1 MFEKIQNDY
10 IQAMKNKET
19 LKKSALNYLI
29 AQIKNKKIELQ
40 RDPNDEEIIS
50 IIKKEVKSL
59 NEAISFLEKANKPEE
74 LQEEKEKKLILE
86 HYLPATLNEEQTKT
100 LIVATIS
107 KLNITD
113 LKTQR
118 GLLMKELMAT
128 HKAELD
134 TALLNS
140 LINTMLYSFI
150 YIQIQDEKNKN
161 PDYLIT
167 ITLTTWKY
175 FFCSRC

>member
-1 MFEKIQNDY
+1 MYSVRHEIFKRNIFHIEIPC
-10 IQAMKNKET
+10 AT
-19 LKKSALNYLI
+19 LAFPTCPTSIRLI
-29 AQIKNKKIELQ
+29 VNLKTTVEN
-40 RDPNDEEIIS
+40 
-50 IIKKEVKSL
+50 
-59 NEAISFLEKANKPEE
+59 
-74 LQEEKEKKLILE
+74 
-86 HYLPATLNEEQTKT
+86 YLPATLNEEQTKA

-140 LINTMLYSFI
+140 LINTML
-150 YIQIQDEKNKN
+150 
-161 PDYLIT
+161 
-167 ITLTTWKY
+167 
-175 FFCSRC
+175 

>member
-1 MFEKIQNDY
+1 MFEKIQKDY
-10 IQAMKNKET
+10 IWAMKNKET

-40 RDPNDEEIIS
+40 RDPNDEEIIAL
-50 IIKKEVKSL
+50 IKKEVKSL

-86 HYLPATLNEEQTKT
+86 SYLPATLDEEQTKA

-140 LINTMLYSFI
+140 LINTML
-150 YIQIQDEKNKN
+150 
-161 PDYLIT
+161 
-167 ITLTTWKY
+167 
-175 FFCSRC
+175 

>member
-128 HKAELD
+128 HKTELD
-134 TALLNS
+134 PALLNS
-140 LINTMLYSFI
+140 LINTML
-150 YIQIQDEKNKN
+150 
-161 PDYLIT
+161 
-167 ITLTTWKY
+167 
-175 FFCSRC
+175 

>member
-1 MFEKIQNDY
+1 MFNKIQNDY
-10 IQAMKNKET
+10 IQAIKNKET

-40 RDPNDEEIIS
+40 RDPNDEEIVAL
-50 IIKKEVKSL
+50 IKKEVKSL

-86 HYLPATLNEEQTKT
+86 SYLPATLDEEQTKA

-140 LINTMLYSFI
+140 LINTML
-150 YIQIQDEKNKN
+150 
-161 PDYLIT
+161 
-167 ITLTTWKY
+167 
-175 FFCSRC
+175 

>member
-86 HYLPATLNEEQTKT
+86 SYLPAMLDEEQTKS
-100 LIVATIS
+100 LIENAIRN
-107 KLNITD
+107 LNITD

-118 GLLMKELMAT
+118 GLLMKELIAT
-128 HKAELD
+128 HKTELD
-134 TALLNS
+134 PALLNS
-140 LINTMLYSFI
+140 LINTML
-150 YIQIQDEKNKN
+150 
-161 PDYLIT
+161 
-167 ITLTTWKY
+167 
-175 FFCSRC
+175 

>member
-1 MFEKIQNDY
+1 MFEKIQKDY
-10 IQAMKNKET
+10 IQAMKDKET
-19 LKKSALNYLI
+19 LRKSALNYLI

-50 IIKKEVKSL
+50 VIKKEVKSL

-86 HYLPATLNEEQTKT
+86 SYLPATLDEEQTKA

-118 GLLMKELMAT
+118 GLLMKELMST
-128 HKAELD
+128 HKAELN

-140 LINTMLYSFI
+140 LINTML
-150 YIQIQDEKNKN
+150 
-161 PDYLIT
+161 
-167 ITLTTWKY
+167 
-175 FFCSRC
+175 

>member
-1 MFEKIQNDY
+1 
-10 IQAMKNKET
+10 MKNKEI

-40 RDPNDEEIIS
+40 RDPNDEEIIAL
-50 IIKKEVKSL
+50 IKKEVKSL

-74 LQEEKEKKLILE
+74 LQEEKKKKLILE
-86 HYLPATLNEEQTKT
+86 SYLPATLDEEQTKA

-118 GLLMKELMAT
+118 VLLMKELMAT

-140 LINTMLYSFI
+140 LINTML
-150 YIQIQDEKNKN
+150 
-161 PDYLIT
+161 
-167 ITLTTWKY
+167 
-175 FFCSRC
+175 

>member
-50 IIKKEVKSL
+50 LIKKEVKSL

-74 LQEEKEKKLILE
+74 LQEENEKKLILE
-86 HYLPATLNEEQTKT
+86 HYLPATLNEEQTKS
-100 LIVATIS
+100 LIESAIRN
-107 KLNITD
+107 LNITD

-128 HKAELD
+128 HKTELD
-134 TALLNS
+134 PALLNA
-140 LINTMLYSFI
+140 LINTML
-150 YIQIQDEKNKN
+150 
-161 PDYLIT
+161 
-167 ITLTTWKY
+167 
-175 FFCSRC
+175 

>member
-1 MFEKIQNDY
+1 MFNKIQNDY

-118 GLLMKELMAT
+118 GLLMKELMAA
-128 HKAELD
+128 HKTELD
-134 TALLNS
+134 PALLNS
-140 LINTMLYSFI
+140 LINTML
-150 YIQIQDEKNKN
+150 
-161 PDYLIT
+161 
-167 ITLTTWKY
+167 
-175 FFCSRC
+175 

>member
-1 MFEKIQNDY
+1 
-10 IQAMKNKET
+10 MKNKET

-50 IIKKEVKSL
+50 VIKPEVKSL

-86 HYLPATLNEEQTKT
+86 SYLPATLDEEQTKA

-140 LINTMLYSFI
+140 LINTML
-150 YIQIQDEKNKN
+150 
-161 PDYLIT
+161 
-167 ITLTTWKY
+167 
-175 FFCSRC
+175 

>member
-1 MFEKIQNDY
+1 MFEKIQKDY
-10 IQAMKNKET
+10 IWAMKNKEI
-19 LKKSALNYLI
+19 LKNSALNYLI

-40 RDPNDEEIIS
+40 RDPNDEEIVAL
-50 IIKKEVKSL
+50 IKKEVKSL

-86 HYLPATLNEEQTKT
+86 SYLPATLDEEQTKA

-140 LINTMLYSFI
+140 LINTML
-150 YIQIQDEKNKN
+150 
-161 PDYLIT
+161 
-167 ITLTTWKY
+167 
-175 FFCSRC
+175 

>member
-50 IIKKEVKSL
+50 LIKKEVKSL

-74 LQEEKEKKLILE
+74 LQEEKEKKQILE
-86 HYLPATLNEEQTKT
+86 NYLPATLNEEQTKT
-100 LIVATIS
+100 LIVDTIS

-118 GLLMKELMAT
+118 GLLMKELMAA
-128 HKAELD
+128 HKTELD
-134 TALLNS
+134 RALLNS
-140 LINTMLYSFI
+140 LINTML
-150 YIQIQDEKNKN
+150 
-161 PDYLIT
+161 
-167 ITLTTWKY
+167 
-175 FFCSRC
+175 

>member
-1 MFEKIQNDY
+1 
-10 IQAMKNKET
+10 MKNKET

-40 RDPNDEEIIS
+40 RDPNDEEIIAL
-50 IIKKEVKSL
+50 IKKEVKSL
-59 NEAISFLEKANKPEE
+59 NETISFLEKANKPEE

-86 HYLPATLNEEQTKT
+86 SYLPTTLDEEQTKA

-140 LINTMLYSFI
+140 LINTML
-150 YIQIQDEKNKN
+150 
-161 PDYLIT
+161 
-167 ITLTTWKY
+167 
-175 FFCSRC
+175 

>member
-10 IQAMKNKET
+10 IQAMKNKEI

-50 IIKKEVKSL
+50 LIKKEVKSL

-86 HYLPATLNEEQTKT
+86 NYLPATLNEEQTKS
-100 LIVATIS
+100 LIESAIRN
-107 KLNITD
+107 LNITD

-128 HKAELD
+128 HKTELD
-134 TALLNS
+134 PALLNS
-140 LINTMLYSFI
+140 LINTML
-150 YIQIQDEKNKN
+150 
-161 PDYLIT
+161 
-167 ITLTTWKY
+167 
-175 FFCSRC
+175 

>member
-74 LQEEKEKKLILE
+74 LQEEKEKKLVLE
-86 HYLPATLNEEQTKT
+86 DYLPATLNEEQTKT

-128 HKAELD
+128 HKTELD
-134 TALLNS
+134 PALLNS
-140 LINTMLYSFI
+140 LINTML
-150 YIQIQDEKNKN
+150 
-161 PDYLIT
+161 
-167 ITLTTWKY
+167 
-175 FFCSRC
+175 

>member
-50 IIKKEVKSL
+50 LIKKEVKSL

-86 HYLPATLNEEQTKT
+86 HYLPATLNEEQTKS
-100 LIVATIS
+100 LIENAIRN
-107 KLNITD
+107 LNITD

-128 HKAELD
+128 HKTELD
-134 TALLNS
+134 PALLNS
-140 LINTMLYSFI
+140 LINTML
-150 YIQIQDEKNKN
+150 
-161 PDYLIT
+161 
-167 ITLTTWKY
+167 
-175 FFCSRC
+175 

>member
-40 RDPNDEEIIS
+40 RDPNDEEIVAL
-50 IIKKEVKSL
+50 IKKEVKSL

-74 LQEEKEKKLILE
+74 LQEEKDKKLILE
-86 HYLPATLNEEQTKT
+86 HYLPATLNEEQTKS
-100 LIVATIS
+100 LIESAIRN
-107 KLNITD
+107 LNITD

-128 HKAELD
+128 HKTELD
-134 TALLNS
+134 PALLNA
-140 LINTMLYSFI
+140 LINTML
-150 YIQIQDEKNKN
+150 
-161 PDYLIT
+161 
-167 ITLTTWKY
+167 
-175 FFCSRC
+175 

>member
-1 MFEKIQNDY
+1 
-10 IQAMKNKET
+10 MKNKEI

-40 RDPNDEEIIS
+40 RDPNDEEIVAL
-50 IIKKEVKSL
+50 IKKEVKSL

-86 HYLPATLNEEQTKT
+86 SYLPATLDEEQTKA

-140 LINTMLYSFI
+140 LINTML
-150 YIQIQDEKNKN
+150 
-161 PDYLIT
+161 
-167 ITLTTWKY
+167 
-175 FFCSRC
+175 

>member
-1 MFEKIQNDY
+1 
-10 IQAMKNKET
+10 MKNKET

-86 HYLPATLNEEQTKT
+86 SYLPATLDEEQTKA

-140 LINTMLYSFI
+140 LINTML
-150 YIQIQDEKNKN
+150 
-161 PDYLIT
+161 
-167 ITLTTWKY
+167 
-175 FFCSRC
+175 

>member
-1 MFEKIQNDY
+1 
-10 IQAMKNKET
+10 MKNKET

-29 AQIKNKKIELQ
+29 AQVKNKKIELQ
-40 RDPNDEEIIS
+40 RDPNDEEIVA

-86 HYLPATLNEEQTKT
+86 SYLPATLDEEQTKA

-140 LINTMLYSFI
+140 LINTML
-150 YIQIQDEKNKN
+150 
-161 PDYLIT
+161 
-167 ITLTTWKY
+167 
-175 FFCSRC
+175 

>member
-1 MFEKIQNDY
+1 
-10 IQAMKNKET
+10 MKNKEI

-74 LQEEKEKKLILE
+74 LQDEKEKKLILE
-86 HYLPATLNEEQTKT
+86 SYLPATLDEEQTKE

-140 LINTMLYSFI
+140 LINTML
-150 YIQIQDEKNKN
+150 
-161 PDYLIT
+161 
-167 ITLTTWKY
+167 
-175 FFCSRC
+175 

>member
-1 MFEKIQNDY
+1 MFNKIQNDY

-74 LQEEKEKKLILE
+74 LQEEKEKKQILE
-86 HYLPATLNEEQTKT
+86 NYLPATLNEEQTKT

-118 GLLMKELMAT
+118 GLLMKELMAA
-128 HKAELD
+128 HKTELD
-134 TALLNS
+134 PALLNS
-140 LINTMLYSFI
+140 LINTML
-150 YIQIQDEKNKN
+150 
-161 PDYLIT
+161 
-167 ITLTTWKY
+167 
-175 FFCSRC
+175 

>member
-1 MFEKIQNDY
+1 
-10 IQAMKNKET
+10 MKNKEI

-50 IIKKEVKSL
+50 VIKKEVKSL

-74 LQEEKEKKLILE
+74 LQDEKEKKLILE
-86 HYLPATLNEEQTKT
+86 SYLPATLDEEQTKE

-140 LINTMLYSFI
+140 LINTML
-150 YIQIQDEKNKN
+150 
-161 PDYLIT
+161 
-167 ITLTTWKY
+167 
-175 FFCSRC
+175 

>member
-1 MFEKIQNDY
+1 MFKKIQNDY
-10 IQAMKNKET
+10 IQAMKDKET

-40 RDPNDEEIIS
+40 RDPNDEEIIAL
-50 IIKKEVKSL
+50 IKKEVKSL

-118 GLLMKELMAT
+118 GLLMKELMAA
-128 HKAELD
+128 HKTELD
-134 TALLNS
+134 PALLNS
-140 LINTMLYSFI
+140 LINTML
-150 YIQIQDEKNKN
+150 
-161 PDYLIT
+161 
-167 ITLTTWKY
+167 
-175 FFCSRC
+175 

>member
-1 MFEKIQNDY
+1 
-10 IQAMKNKET
+10 MKNKET

-86 HYLPATLNEEQTKT
+86 HYLPATLNEEQTKS
-100 LIVATIS
+100 LIEAAIRN
-107 KLNITD
+107 LNITD

-118 GLLMKELMAT
+118 GLLMKELMAA
-128 HKAELD
+128 HKTELD
-134 TALLNS
+134 PALLNS
-140 LINTMLYSFI
+140 LINTML
-150 YIQIQDEKNKN
+150 
-161 PDYLIT
+161 
-167 ITLTTWKY
+167 
-175 FFCSRC
+175 

>member
-50 IIKKEVKSL
+50 LIKKEVKSL

-74 LQEEKEKKLILE
+74 LQEEKEKKLVLE
-86 HYLPATLNEEQTKT
+86 HYLPATLNEEQTKS
-100 LIVATIS
+100 LIESAIRN
-107 KLNITD
+107 LNITD

-128 HKAELD
+128 HKTELD
-134 TALLNS
+134 PALLNS
-140 LINTMLYSFI
+140 LINTML
-150 YIQIQDEKNKN
+150 
-161 PDYLIT
+161 
-167 ITLTTWKY
+167 
-175 FFCSRC
+175 

>member
-1 MFEKIQNDY
+1 MFEKIQKDY
-10 IQAMKNKET
+10 IWAMKNKET

-40 RDPNDEEIIS
+40 RDPNDEEIIAL
-50 IIKKEVKSL
+50 IKKEVKSL

-86 HYLPATLNEEQTKT
+86 SYLPATLDEEQTKT
-100 LIVATIS
+100 LIVARIS

-140 LINTMLYSFI
+140 LINTML
-150 YIQIQDEKNKN
+150 
-161 PDYLIT
+161 
-167 ITLTTWKY
+167 
-175 FFCSRC
+175 

>member
-1 MFEKIQNDY
+1 MFNKIQNDY

-74 LQEEKEKKLILE
+74 LQEEKEKKQILE
-86 HYLPATLNEEQTKT
+86 NYLPATLNEEQTKT

-128 HKAELD
+128 HKTELD
-134 TALLNS
+134 PALLNS
-140 LINTMLYSFI
+140 LINTML
-150 YIQIQDEKNKN
+150 
-161 PDYLIT
+161 
-167 ITLTTWKY
+167 
-175 FFCSRC
+175 

>member
-1 MFEKIQNDY
+1 MFEKIQKDY
-10 IQAMKNKET
+10 IQAMKDKET

-74 LQEEKEKKLILE
+74 LQEENEKKLILE
-86 HYLPATLNEEQTKT
+86 HYLPANLNEEQTKS
-100 LIVATIS
+100 LIESAIRN
-107 KLNITD
+107 LNITD

-128 HKAELD
+128 HKTELD
-134 TALLNS
+134 PALLNS
-140 LINTMLYSFI
+140 LINTML
-150 YIQIQDEKNKN
+150 
-161 PDYLIT
+161 
-167 ITLTTWKY
+167 
-175 FFCSRC
+175 

>member
-1 MFEKIQNDY
+1 MFEKIQKDY
-10 IQAMKNKET
+10 IWAMKNKET

-59 NEAISFLEKANKPEE
+59 NEAISFLEKANKLEE

-86 HYLPATLNEEQTKT
+86 HYLPATLNEEQTKS
-100 LIVATIS
+100 LIENAIRN
-107 KLNITD
+107 LNITN

-128 HKAELD
+128 HKTELD
-134 TALLNS
+134 PALLNS
-140 LINTMLYSFI
+140 LINTML
-150 YIQIQDEKNKN
+150 
-161 PDYLIT
+161 
-167 ITLTTWKY
+167 
-175 FFCSRC
+175 

>member
-1 MFEKIQNDY
+1 MFEKIQKDY
-10 IQAMKNKET
+10 IWAMKNKEI

-40 RDPNDEEIIS
+40 RDPNDEEIVAL
-50 IIKKEVKSL
+50 IKKEVKSL

-86 HYLPATLNEEQTKT
+86 SYLPATLDEEQTKA

-118 GLLMKELMAT
+118 GLLMKELMAA
-128 HKAELD
+128 HKTELD
-134 TALLNS
+134 PALLNS
-140 LINTMLYSFI
+140 LINTML
-150 YIQIQDEKNKN
+150 
-161 PDYLIT
+161 
-167 ITLTTWKY
+167 
-175 FFCSRC
+175 

>member
-10 IQAMKNKET
+10 IQAMKNKEI

-86 HYLPATLNEEQTKT
+86 NYLPATLNEEQTKS
-100 LIVATIS
+100 LIESAIRN
-107 KLNITD
+107 LNITD

-128 HKAELD
+128 HKTELD
-134 TALLNS
+134 PALLNS
-140 LINTMLYSFI
+140 LINTML
-150 YIQIQDEKNKN
+150 
-161 PDYLIT
+161 
-167 ITLTTWKY
+167 
-175 FFCSRC
+175 